1 MAEKGLG
8 DDEARGD
15 RKSCCEP
22 EGFTSLEIQH
32 LQHFLSLEHRT
43 KSQHVNI

>member
-8 DDEARGD
+8 DDEAEGD
-15 RKSCCEP
+15 RKSCREP
-22 EGFTSLEIQH
+22 ESFTSLEIQQ
-32 LQHFLSLEHRT
+32 LQRFLSLEHRT